1 MLTENIRMALEAIRT
16 NKMRSF
22 LTMLGII
29 IGISS
34 VIAISSIGASAQKAI
49 AREFEN
55 FGKNRMVIYMD
66 YRHAEDGIEQDALF
80 QSEDIDLL
88 TEKFD
93 GTITYI
99 TPMST
104 ARGDAKVG
112 RIQEKL
118 SMEGIA
124 DGYDQFLKIEMLDG
138 RLPGKSDVDGRREC
152 IVLEKEAALKF
163 FGTEHAV
170 GKTIEVDIE
179 DHLYDLTVIGVF
191 EKQSSIFAAL
201 EADGSYPAYV
211 PYTLIPSNGGDIYYL
226 DLFTSDGLDQKET
239 GDKITGFLERVK
251 HREPGFY
258 TFEST
263 EIQQGQI
270 NNVLGIISIAIGAI
284 AAISLL
290 VGGIGIMNIMLVS
303 VTERTREIGIRK
315 SLGATTRD
323 ILLQFLIESMIISAI
338 GGVIGTLLGIGIASI
353 GAALAK
359 VEAVIQLPTVLVA
372 IAFAALVGM
381 FFGLYPARK
390 AARLDPIEALRYE

>member
-1 MLTENIRMALEAIRT
+1 LLTENIRMALEAIRT

-290 VGGIGIMNIMLVS
+290 VGGIGIMNIMLATVS
-303 VTERTREIGIRK
+303 ERTREIGIRRA
-315 SLGATTRD
+315 LGAKQRD
-323 ILLQFLIESMIISAI
+323 IVVQFLSETLMLTLAGGVLGIVLGCFIPILVTYFGHMPTVITGTSLLLAFGISGAI
-338 GGVIGTLLGIGIASI
+338 GLT
-353 GAALAK
+353 
-359 VEAVIQLPTVLVA
+359 
-372 IAFAALVGM
+372 
-381 FFGLYPARK
+381 FGLYPAYR
-390 AARLDPIEALRYE
+390 AATMDPIVSLRHE

>member
-1 MLTENIRMALEAIRT
+1 MALEAIRT